1 MKINTVIEGEN
12 KDKSVLSVGKD
23 VIIST
28 SFLGSEKI
36 NKENVANIEVLSEHK
51 ANDGDISYKIKIL
64 FKSQKESIIY
74 VDNKIYN
81 NLMKIWPE
89 KQKDRL
95 KELLSQGYKIVGYT
109 SYFLGSAFG
118 TSTIAGQLTARM
130 QRQHNILL
138 QKDTNV
144 EIVTIIEESFK
155 GGVIERN
162 RFSFVVSPIGAEIQ
176 SLYQTT
182 ETHPEDM
189 ERLSVMKKDK
199 LSIEDLERLTILL
212 ENGEITQKEY
222 DEKREEIYNGKK

>member
-155 GGVIERN
+155 GGAIERN

-182 ETHPEDM
+182 ETPPEDM